1 MGHNYMGYPDF
12 SNLPGK
18 QIGLT
23 KQLVQ
28 EIGSKITMFNRGG
41 GEGGTTFG
49 LSYREVQNSKGL
61 GIASKTISFFLRC
74 GEELARNRAT

>member
-1 MGHNYMGYPDF
+1 MQSKTEGAMGHNYMGYSDF

-28 EIGSKITMFNRGG
+28 EIGSKITMFNRGEG
-41 GEGGTTFG
+41 RGEQ
-49 LSYREVQNSKGL
+49 LLV
-61 GIASKTISFFLRC
+61 
-74 GEELARNRAT
+74 

>member
-1 MGHNYMGYPDF
+1 MQSKTEGAMGHNYMGYPDF

-61 GIASKTISFFLRC
+61 GIASKTIPFYPQVW
-74 GEELARNRAT
+74 

>member
-1 MGHNYMGYPDF
+1 MQSKTEGAMGHNYMGYPDF

-28 EIGSKITMFNRGG
+28 EIGSKITMFNRGEGRGG
-41 GEGGTTFG
+41 GER
-49 LSYREVQNSKGL
+49 LLV
-61 GIASKTISFFLRC
+61 
-74 GEELARNRAT
+74 